1 MLQGTW
7 GFKVVHIKG
16 QEIGG
21 NGTEGP
27 FVVAPGGSGHGGP
40 KEAEEVIVNFVIV
53 EALEIMVTWVGQLWA
68 LVVRGFKGCRGGIRG
83 S

>member
-1 MLQGTW
+1 LLQGTW

-27 FVVAPGGSGHGGP
+27 FVVAPGGTGRGGP
-40 KEAEEVIVNFVIV
+40 KEAEEVIVIV
-53 EALEIMVTWVGQLWA
+53 EALEIMVTWVGQVWA